1 MEAVLDAIR
10 ALGRFPT
17 LVIRLL
23 GDFGIF
29 FGKAAFWTITPPLK
43 VDRLLKQINFIG
55 TKSLSIIALTG
66 GFTGMVLALE
76 TFYAMQKFGAEA
88 LLGPT
93 VALSMIR
100 ELGPVISALMI
111 TARAGS
117 ALTAE
122 IGIMRITEQIDALE
136 VMALNPFRYLIV
148 PNILAGLIT
157 FPLLTAVFD
166 VVGIYGGY
174 LVGVKLLGVSAGT
187 YFGEMTNYIEMAE
200 IVHGIYKSLTF
211 GVVVTWICCYCG
223 FTTGYGAE
231 GVSKS
236 TTRAVVASSVMVLVC
251 DYILTSLLF

>member
-1 MEAVLDAIR
+1 LERALYAVR
-10 ALGRFPT
+10 ALGRLP
-17 LVIRLL
+17 LMIIRLL

-29 FGKAAFWTITPPLK
+29 FGKAVFWTFTPPLK

-117 ALTAE
+117 ALTAG
-122 IGIMRITEQIDALE
+122 IGIMRITEQIDAISSS
-136 VMALNPFRYLIV
+136 ARIV
-148 PNILAGLIT
+148 PT
-157 FPLLTAVFD
+157 K
-166 VVGIYGGY
+166 GI
-174 LVGVKLLGVSAGT
+174 
-187 YFGEMTNYIEMAE
+187 
-200 IVHGIYKSLTF
+200 
-211 GVVVTWICCYCG
+211 
-223 FTTGYGAE
+223 
-231 GVSKS
+231 
-236 TTRAVVASSVMVLVC
+236 
-251 DYILTSLLF
+251 